1 MQQKM
6 ANSYVEQNN
15 EGSTLTAV
23 QREHRVWVLGLL
35 IGAFAAIALGLWL
48 AASASTV
55 GVARPWTGTA
65 FVIAMG
71 LALVVGASKTSS
83 A

>member
-1 MQQKM
+1 M
-6 ANSYVEQNN
+6 ANTVFEQNN
-15 EGSTLTAV
+15 EGAGLTSISRL
-23 QREHRVWVLGLL
+23 QRLWVLGILL
-35 IGAFAAIALGLWL
+35 GAFAAVALGLWL
-48 AASASTV
+48 AASTA
-55 GVARPWTGTA
+55 GVARPSTGTA

>member
-1 MQQKM
+1 M
-6 ANSYVEQNN
+6 ANSYIEQNN
-15 EGSTLTAV
+15 EAAALASVSRV
-23 QREHRVWVLGLL
+23 QRMWVLGILL
-35 IGAFAAIALGLWL
+35 SVFAAIALGLWL
-48 AASASTV
+48 AASTA